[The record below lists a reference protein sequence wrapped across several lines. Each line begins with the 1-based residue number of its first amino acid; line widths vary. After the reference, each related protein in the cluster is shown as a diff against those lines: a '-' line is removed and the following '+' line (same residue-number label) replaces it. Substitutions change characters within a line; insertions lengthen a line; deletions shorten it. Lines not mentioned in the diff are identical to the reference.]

1 MAIKVTKKNSEIA
14 KGAGTAAREA
24 VKDAKALEELKAK
37 ELQEREAQ
45 GMEQNEQK
53 SRKAFKPVQRNHNK
67 IVGNKTDLIVLPAGN
82 GIHLYPEDELKEMVW
97 NSANNVLYGIS
108 YKNLNVRNLHFGWVR
123 FEDKIIPSYDLS
135 VIEKDGKY
143 AVVPNSMENVV
154 IPVEELKPHHLD
166 HKQYGFSGTTD
177 FTPSEYLGWDG
188 LYIVPGTGLQYVSDV
203 TTYNV
208 KDLNNL
214 KLTRA
219 VISKGVTN
227 TYAIYYFRNK
237 DNDSVDI
244 ALPNLIGVS
253 DIFGSGIEEA
263 VEFNY
268 EFTEGD
274 IDPMNFNYL
283 KEAIGGQTFYIPRE
297 MVSQAKAICN
307 AIESDSVT
315 LSQLKK
321 LSHILKIKF
330 TVVPEEYVSQ
340 TVLIKLPKVN
350 DTNKEIYQTTDM
362 TQNEYKLLSE
372 GGMEVPVGAYGFAEL
387 YAAFNSGKYE
397 TKDAQYLVDLL
408 RRYTALDEN
417 NK

>member
-1 MAIKVTKKNSEIA
+1 M
-14 KGAGTAAREA
+14 
-24 VKDAKALEELKAK
+24 
-37 ELQEREAQ
+37 
-45 GMEQNEQK
+45 
-53 SRKAFKPVQRNHNK
+53 
-67 IVGNKTDLIVLPAGN
+67 
-82 GIHLYPEDELKEMVW
+82 
-97 NSANNVLYGIS
+97 
-108 YKNLNVRNLHFGWVR
+108 
-123 FEDKIIPSYDLS
+123 
-135 VIEKDGKY
+135 
-143 AVVPNSMENVV
+143 
-154 IPVEELKPHHLD
+154 
-166 HKQYGFSGTTD
+166 
-177 FTPSEYLGWDG
+177 
-188 LYIVPGTGLQYVSDV
+188 PGTGLQYVSDV

-214 KLTRA
+214 KLTRT
-219 VISKGVTN
+219 VISKGVVN

-237 DNDSVDI
+237 DNDLVDI
-244 ALPNLIGVS
+244 SLPNLIGVS

-350 DTNKEIYQTTDM
+350 DANKEIYQTTDM

-397 TKDAQYLVDLL
+397 TKDVQYLVDLL